1 LQRIF
6 STRADLRKLDP
17 ELSESDKMAQNRIEG
32 VRISGV
38 ISVVPSGVRRIEDE
52 TSLFGTDSSRINRL
66 KRDIGMNKRHITL
79 KDECASDLCEHAAK
93 FLLSE
98 LKYNPSSIDG
108 LLVVTQTPDY
118 FQPATSCV
126 LHGKLG
132 LSKDCAAFDINLGCS
147 GYVYGLWVASMMVS
161 YGNCKRVL
169 MLVGDTL
176 SRCVSPHDRAVA
188 PMFGDA
194 GSATMIEKSSK
205 DHKITFVLKS
215 DGKGYKHLIIPAGA
229 FRKRHSIE
237 TARITKGENG
247 NARSEEHLYMNG
259 AEIFTFSIREVPPL
273 VEEVLAA
280 TGWDKE
286 DVNYY
291 ILHQANKFISQNIAR
306 KLKIPMEK
314 SPYSVFEKYGNQS
327 SASIPTTICNNL
339 FSIIQNKTTKVVLA
353 GFGAGLSWA
362 ACAMQLGPTR
372 CHPVI
377 IQGE

>member
-1 LQRIF
+1 MVQ
-6 STRADLRKLDP
+6 S
-17 ELSESDKMAQNRIEG
+17 RIEG

-38 ISVVPSGVRRIEDE
+38 ISVVPSGIKRIEEE
-52 TSLFGTDSSRINRL
+52 TSLFGMDSSRINRL
-66 KRDIGMNKRHITL
+66 KKDIGINKRHITV

-98 LKYNPSSIDG
+98 LEYDPLTIDC

-132 LSKDCAAFDINLGCS
+132 LAKNCAVFDINLGCS
-147 GYVYGLWVASMMVS
+147 GYVYGLWLSSMMIS
-161 YGNCKRVL
+161 SGNCNRVL

-176 SRCVSPHDRAVA
+176 SRCVSPYDRAVA
-188 PMFGDA
+188 PLFGDA
-194 GSATMIEKSSK
+194 GSATMIENGSD
-205 DHKITFVLKS
+205 DHEITFALHS

-229 FRKRHSIE
+229 FRNRHSNE
-237 TARITKGENG
+237 TARITKRENG

-273 VEEVLAA
+273 IEEVLAA
-280 TGWDKE
+280 AGWNKE
-286 DVNYY
+286 EVDYL
-291 ILHQANKFISQNIAR
+291 ILHQANKFISQNIIR
-306 KLKIPMEK
+306 KLKIPAEK
-314 SPYSVFEKYGNQS
+314 SPYNVFEKYGNQS
-327 SASIPTTICNNL
+327 SVSIPVTICENL
-339 FSIIQNKTTKVVLA
+339 SSTIQNKSIKVVLA

-362 ACAMQLGPTR
+362 ACALSLGPME

-377 IQGE
+377 VLDE